1 MTINNMT
8 FRIGGAAGD
17 GVESSGVGLCQ
28 ALARGGLHVF
38 GLPDYYSRI
47 RGGHN
52 FFSIRVS
59 DQPLYSHEEPVHLL
73 LALTE
78 ETIPRHRDKIVE
90 GGAIVYDSNQMAN
103 QRISESANQRIA
115 KGSIQLLPIPLSDM
129 AQEKAGTTLAR
140 NTLALGVAAGLTGF
154 DPEPMESVIR
164 QNFAR
169 KGQAVVDGNLAAVE
183 AGYQE
188 GQKYAADFPFKVE
201 RIPDAPPRMVLNG
214 TEAFSLGAL
223 AGGCRFVAGYPM
235 TPGSLALHWFAS
247 RAAKYGVAI
256 KHTEDEI
263 AAINMAIGA
272 AHMGARALVPT
283 SGGGFSLMVEALGL
297 AGMTET
303 PVVIYNAQRPGP
315 STGLPTRQ
323 EQADLLFML
332 YASQGEFP
340 RFLLAPGTHEE
351 CFVTGWRVFN
361 LAEKYQTPALVL
373 SDHYLAVAIRTL
385 ELDAFDFEAVR
396 IDRGELLSEA
406 ELDALATTNGGEYLR
421 YRITGSGVSPR
432 AVPGHPKAVYV
443 AAGNEHEESGAI
455 TEEPEMRTAQVEKRQ
470 RKLVGMAEEM
480 SGPLRYGPSE
490 AEVTFLSWG
499 STYGPLREAV
509 DRLNAEDYNEQ
520 GKFNEREGAG
530 PSTLRRGPSTGSG
543 RRSGQASLRTG
554 RANML
559 HFVDLW
565 PFPAEAVTAALESA
579 RRVVAVEVNAT
590 AQLATLIRSQTGR
603 QMDGTILKYDGRA
616 FTPDHIVSFEL

>member
-1 MTINNMT
+1 MTINKPVLSPVEGMT
-8 FRIGGAAGD
+8 IRIGGEAGD
-17 GVESSGVGLCQ
+17 GVQSSGAGFCK

-52 FFSIRVS
+52 FFSVRVS

-78 ETIPRHRDKIVE
+78 ETIPHHRDKIVE
-90 GGAIVYDSNQMAN
+90 GGAIVYDSKLPVSPEQLSGN
-103 QRISESANQRIA
+103 
-115 KGSIQLLPIPLSDM
+115 GVQLLPIPLSDI
-129 AQEKAGTTLAR
+129 AKEKAGIVLAR
-140 NTLALGVAAGLTGF
+140 NTVALGVAAGLTGF
-154 DPEPMESVIR
+154 DLEPMESVIR
-164 QNFAR
+164 QNFVR
-169 KGQAVVDGNLAAVE
+169 KGQAVVDGNLAALV
-183 AGYQE
+183 AGYRE
-188 GQKYAADFPFKVE
+188 GQKYAADFPFKLE
-201 RIPDAPPRMVLNG
+201 RIPDVPPRMVLNG

-223 AGGCRFVAGYPM
+223 GGGCRFVAGYPM
-235 TPGSLALHWFAS
+235 TPGSLVLHWM
-247 RAAKYGVAI
+247 AAHSARYGVVL

-323 EQADLLFML
+323 EQGDLLFML

-351 CFVTGWRVFN
+351 CFVTGWRAFN

-385 ELDAFDFEAVR
+385 DLDAFDFEAVE
-396 IDRGELLSEA
+396 IDRGDLLSEA
-406 ELDALATTNGGEYLR
+406 ELDALDGEYLR
-421 YRITGSGVSPR
+421 YRITDPSTGLRTSSGVSPR
-432 AVPGHPKAVYV
+432 AVPGHPRAVYV
-443 AAGNEHEESGAI
+443 AAGNEHDRSGSI

-470 RKLVGMAEEM
+470 RKLIGMAGEM
-480 SGPLRYGPSE
+480 SGPRRYGPQG
-490 AEVTFLSWG
+490 AEVTFVSWG

-509 DRLNAEDYNEQ
+509 DRLNAEE
-520 GKFNEREGAG
+520 
-530 PSTLRRGPSTGSG
+530 SG
-543 RRSGQASLRTG
+543 RASL
-554 RANML
+554 L

-565 PFPAEAVTAALESA
+565 PFPTEAVTAALKSA

-590 AQLATLIRSQTGR
+590 AQLATLIRANTGR
-603 QMDGTILKYDGRA
+603 AVDGTILKYDGRP
-616 FTPDHIVSFEL
+616 FTPEYIVSFEL

>member
-1 MTINNMT
+1 MINNMT
-8 FRIGGAAGD
+8 IRIGGAAGD
-17 GVESSGVGLCQ
+17 GVESSGAGFCK

-52 FFSIRVS
+52 FFSVRVS
-59 DQPLYSHEEPVHLL
+59 DQPLYSHSEPVHLL

-78 ETIPRHRDKIVE
+78 ETIPRHRHKVVP
-90 GGAIVYDSNQMAN
+90 GGAIVYDSKLQV
-103 QRISESANQRIA
+103 SPE
-115 KGSIQLLPIPLSDM
+115 GSVQLVPLPLSDI
-129 AQEKAGTTLAR
+129 AKEKAGTVLAR
-140 NTLALGVAAGLTGF
+140 NTVALGVAAGITGF
-154 DPEPMESVIR
+154 DIEPLQSIIR

-169 KGQAVVDGNLAAVE
+169 KGQAVVDGNLAAIEV
-183 AGYQE
+183 GYRE
-188 GQKYAADFPFKVE
+188 GQKHAADFPFKLE
-201 RIPDAPPRMVLNG
+201 SMPDAPPRMVVDG
-214 TEAFSLGAL
+214 TQAFSLGAL
-223 AGGCRFVAGYPM
+223 AGGCRFVSGYPM
-235 TPGSLALHWFAS
+235 TPGSPVLHWM
-247 RAAKYGVAI
+247 AAHAARYGVVT

-283 SGGGFSLMVEALGL
+283 SGGGFALMVEALGL

-340 RFLLAPGTHEE
+340 RFVLAPGTHEE
-351 CFVTGWRVFN
+351 CFVAGWRAFN

-373 SDHYLAVAIRTL
+373 SDHYLAVAVRTL
-385 ELDAFDFEAVR
+385 ELDAFDFDAVE

-406 ELDALATTNGGEYLR
+406 DLDALEGEYLR
-421 YRITGSGVSPR
+421 YRVTDSGVSPR
-432 AVPGHPKAVYV
+432 ALPGHPKAVYV

-455 TEEPEMRTAQVEKRQ
+455 TEEPEIRTAQGEKRQ
-470 RKLVGMAEEM
+470 RKLIGMATEM

-490 AEVTFLSWG
+490 AEVTFVSWG
-499 STYGPLREAV
+499 STFGPLREAV
-509 DRLNAEDYNEQ
+509 DRLNAE
-520 GKFNEREGAG
+520 KT
-530 PSTLRRGPSTGSG
+530 S
-543 RRSGQASLRTG
+543 
-554 RANML
+554 RANLL
-559 HFVDLW
+559 HFVDVW
-565 PFPAEAVTAALESA
+565 PFPTEAVMAAMETAHQL
-579 RRVVAVEVNAT
+579 VAVESNAT

-603 QMDGTILKYDGRA
+603 QVDGTVLKYDGRA
-616 FTPDHIVSFEL
+616 FTPEYIMSCEF

>member
-8 FRIGGAAGD
+8 LRIGGAAGD
-17 GVESSGVGLCQ
+17 GVESSGVGFCQ
-28 ALARGGLHVF
+28 ALGRGGLHVF

-59 DQPLYSHEEPVHLL
+59 DQPLYSHQEPVHLL

-90 GGAIVYDSNQMAN
+90 GGAIIYDSS
-103 QRISESANQRIA
+103 RIEIGDWRSGTGDWGNG
-115 KGSIQLLPIPLSDM
+115 KLLPVPLSDV
-129 AQEKAGTTLAR
+129 AKEKAGTELAR
-140 NTLALGVAAGLTGF
+140 NTMGLGVAAGLTGF
-154 DPEPMESVIR
+154 DLEPMESVIR

-169 KGQAVVDGNLAAVE
+169 KGQKVVDGNLAAVE

-188 GQKYAADFPFKVE
+188 GQKYAADFPFKLE
-201 RIPDAPPRMVLNG
+201 RNRDAPPRMVLNG

-235 TPGSLALHWFAS
+235 TPGSLALHWM
-247 RAAKYGVAI
+247 AAHAAEYGVAI

-283 SGGGFSLMVEALGL
+283 SGGGFALMVETLGL

-303 PVVIYNAQRPGP
+303 PVIIYNAQRPGP
-315 STGLPTRQ
+315 STGLPTRH
-323 EQADLLFML
+323 EQGDLLFML

-340 RFLLAPGTHEE
+340 RFLMAPGTHEE

-385 ELDAFDFEAVR
+385 ELDAFDFEAVE
-396 IDRGELLSEA
+396 IERGELLSEA

-421 YRITGSGVSPR
+421 YRITDSGVSPR

-443 AAGNEHEESGAI
+443 AAGNEHDERGAI
-455 TEEPEMRTAQVEKRQ
+455 TEEPEMRRAQVEKRQ
-470 RKLVGMAEEM
+470 RKLVGMAGEM
-480 SGPLRYGPSE
+480 SGPLRYGPPE

-509 DRLNAEDYNEQ
+509 DRLNA
-520 GKFNEREGAG
+520 GLG
-530 PSTLRRGPSTGSG
+530 LG
-543 RRSGQASLRTG
+543 RRPSPNSGTG

-565 PFPAEAVTAALESA
+565 PFPTEAVTAALESA
-579 RRVVAVEVNAT
+579 RRVVSIEVNAT

-603 QMDGTILKYDGRA
+603 EMDDTILKYDGRA
-616 FTPDHIVSFEL
+616 FTPDYIVSCEL